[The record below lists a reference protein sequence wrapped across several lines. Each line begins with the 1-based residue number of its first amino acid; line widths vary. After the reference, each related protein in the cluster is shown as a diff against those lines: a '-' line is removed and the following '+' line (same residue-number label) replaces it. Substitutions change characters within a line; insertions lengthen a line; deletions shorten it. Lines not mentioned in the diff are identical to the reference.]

1 MLSVVNARKDP
12 RNQPGKPS
20 CFREE
25 ETRAQRLEGI
35 YLKSHSKVRLVFE
48 IPASK
53 GGTCA

>member
-35 YLKSHSKVRLVFE
+35 YLKSHSKVRLIFE

-53 GGTCA
+53 GGACA